1 MIQME
6 LSVEEEEITMEI
18 QEVFESKGGEKDY
31 EKLNNLPRLN
41 GEVIKGN
48 MEESDPTVP
57 AWAKEKEKPKYTAEE
72 VGAVSLDDD
81 VSYEE
86 IDKWFKQ

>member
-1 MIQME
+1 MIQMQ
-6 LSVEEEEITMEI
+6 LSVEQEEVTMEI
-18 QEVFESKGGEKDY
+18 EEVFENKEGGVTDY

-41 GEVIKGN
+41 GKEIKGD

-72 VGAVSLDDD
+72 VGAIAVGAE

-86 IDKWFKQ
+86 IDKWFE

>member
-6 LSVEEEEITMEI
+6 LSVEQEEVTMEI
-18 QEVFESKGGEKDY
+18 QEVFESKGGETNY
-31 EKLNNLPRLN
+31 ENLKNLPSLN
-41 GEVIKGN
+41 GKVIKGD

-72 VGAVSLDDD
+72 VGAISAEDEVP
-81 VSYEE
+81 YEE
-86 IDKWFKQ
+86 IDKWFK